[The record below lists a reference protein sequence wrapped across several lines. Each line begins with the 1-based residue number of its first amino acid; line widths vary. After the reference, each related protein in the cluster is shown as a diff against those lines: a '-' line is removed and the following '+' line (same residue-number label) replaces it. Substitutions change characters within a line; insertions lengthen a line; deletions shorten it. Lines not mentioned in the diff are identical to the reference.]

1 MKFSFKGGVHP
12 PEGKE
17 LTENCP
23 IGAGPEPKQVAI
35 LMSQH
40 IGAICKPTVKKKDQV
55 KAGDVIGDSEAFVS
69 AKLHSPVDGTVKEI
83 SYRSHPVLGRVQA
96 VIIDVD
102 PESPVKQP
110 ADQSLFANIKLD
122 DISEEKIIEAMGEC
136 GLVGMGGAGFP
147 TKIKALPNPKMPK
160 EVMIVNACECE
171 PYITCDYRVMLEW
184 TDQFVAGIRM
194 MKKASGCEKC
204 YIGIED
210 NKPEAISLIQEKVKD
225 LDNIEVTVLKTKY
238 PQGGERQ
245 LISAVLNKV
254 IPTGQIPPMAGI
266 VVCNVSTAAALA
278 EAVIASAPLTHRALT
293 ISGKGVNKPGNYY
306 VPVGISVE
314 ELIEHAGGLKD
325 DAVKIVMGGPM
336 MGFAI
341 GDMTTP
347 TTKTTGS
354 ILALTPKE
362 IGKAK
367 FSKVL
372 TSCIRCGRCLD
383 VCPETLN
390 PTKIA
395 HAVKADRLEIAEDH
409 YISAC
414 MECGSCSYVCPAN
427 IELTGYIKTGK
438 ILIARK
444 KKNMP
449 SD

>member
-17 LTENCP
+17 LTENIP
-23 IGAGPEPKQVAI
+23 ISPIAAAPKQVAI

-40 IGAICKPTVKKKDQV
+40 IGAICNPTVAKKDRV
-55 KAGDVIGDSEAFVS
+55 AIGDVLGDSEAFVS
-69 AKLHSPVDGTVKEI
+69 AKLHSPVNGVVKEI
-83 SYRSHPVLGRVQA
+83 SYRSHPVLGRVEA

-102 PESPVKQP
+102 EDCPIKQP
-110 ADQSLFANIKLD
+110 PSQ
-122 DISEEKIIEAMGEC
+122 DIFEKSDIDSFTAERIVELMGNC
-136 GLVGMGGAGFP
+136 GIVGMGGAGFP
-147 TKIKALPNPKMPK
+147 TKVKAIPNPKMPK
-160 EVMIVNACECE
+160 EVLLINACECE

-184 TDQFVAGIRM
+184 TKQFIFGVRL
-194 MKKASGCEKC
+194 MKKASGCKKC

-210 NKPEAISLIQEKVKD
+210 NKPKAIKIIEDAVKGFED
-225 LDNIEVTVLKTKY
+225 IEVRVLKTKY

-245 LISAVLNKV
+245 LINAMLGKI

-266 VVCNVSTAAALA
+266 MVCNVATAAALA
-278 EAVIASAPLTHRALT
+278 ESAITNQPLTHRAIT
-293 ISGKGVNKPGNYY
+293 VSGG
-306 VPVGISVE
+306 GIKNPSNFYAPIGMNVA
-314 ELIEHAGGLKD
+314 ELIELAGGLKD
-325 DAVKIVMGGPM
+325 DAVKVVMGGPM

-367 FSKVL
+367 FNNIQ
-372 TSCIRCGRCLD
+372 TACIRCGRCID
-383 VCPETLN
+383 VCPERLN

-395 HAVKADRLEIAEDH
+395 HAVKAGKLDIAEN
-409 YISAC
+409 YYLSGC

-427 IELTGYIKTGK
+427 IELTGYVKTGK
-438 ILIARK
+438 ILLARQK
-444 KKNMP
+444 KDLP
-449 SD
+449 A